1 MNKSPIDL
9 LNSDRMLLLDT
20 AKESNIK
27 SKNYLNN
34 PITFHGILSCNQK
47 MHKLFE
53 TISKAAKTDASI
65 YISGETGVG
74 KELVAKAI
82 HLESLRADQP
92 FIAVNVANLLL
103 LFGAFYSYLP
113 VVLQRVSQI
122 NRM

>member
-9 LNSDRMLLLDT
+9 LNSDRMLLLNT

-47 MHKLFE
+47 MHKLFK